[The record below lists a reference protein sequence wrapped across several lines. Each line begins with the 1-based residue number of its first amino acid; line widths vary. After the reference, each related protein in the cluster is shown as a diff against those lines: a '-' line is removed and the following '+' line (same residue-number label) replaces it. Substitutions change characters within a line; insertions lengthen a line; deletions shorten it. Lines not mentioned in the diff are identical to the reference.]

1 MGKYFGK
8 EPRYSQQ
15 EAEAQAKQAI
25 EAAMS
30 KGRPPDDDWKP
41 LAPRLAEINQ
51 ELAMRPRPDVDFGPP
66 PGRPREADRPPV
78 RRPVNQIL
86 RPRPAP
92 VEEEVA
98 PPASAPKK
106 RAPRAAAPAKRAT
119 PAPAPAKRPTARK
132 KRPE

>member
-8 EPRYSQQ
+8 QPRYSQQ

-25 EAAMS
+25 EAAVS
-30 KGRPPDDDWKP
+30 RGRPPDEEWKG
-41 LAPRLAEINQ
+41 LAARMPEINQ
-51 ELAMRPRPDVDFGPP
+51 ELAMRPRPDADFGPP
-66 PGRPREADRPPV
+66 PGQAATPDRPAV

-92 VEEEVA
+92 VEEEA
-98 PPASAPKK
+98 PAPAPAAKK
-106 RAPRAAAPAKRAT
+106 RPPRAPAPAKRAT
-119 PAPAPAKRPTARK
+119 PAPAKRPAAKK

>member
-1 MGKYFGK
+1 VGKYFGK
-8 EPRYSQQ
+8 QPRYSRE
-15 EAEAQAKQAI
+15 EAEAQARQAI
-25 EAAMS
+25 DAAVS
-30 KGRPPDDDWKP
+30 KGRPPEEDWKA
-41 LAPRLAEINQ
+41 LGPRMAEINQ

-66 PGRPREADRPPV
+66 PSRGRDADRPAV

-92 VEEEVA
+92 VEEEA
-98 PPASAPKK
+98 PPPAPAPAPKK

-119 PAPAPAKRPTARK
+119 PPPAKRPAAKK

>member
-8 EPRYSQQ
+8 QPRYSRE

-30 KGRPPDDDWKP
+30 KGRPPEEDWKP
-41 LAPRLAEINQ
+41 LGPRMAEINQ

-66 PGRPREADRPPV
+66 PGRPREADRPAV

-86 RPRPAP
+86 RPRPTP
-92 VEEEVA
+92 VEEETA
-98 PPASAPKK
+98 PPAPAPKK
-106 RAPRAAAPAKRAT
+106 RAPRAAAPAKGAS
-119 PAPAPAKRPTARK
+119 PAPAPAKRPAAKK